1 MCLVVWLSVSDDG
14 NDNNEQ
20 CTMYSSVCFKDSIW
34 HECRVTHPEMHE
46 NHRVREDGKRLL
58 HLMQFWE
65 CRPPGWYGGKCRSAF
80 VPSVCG
86 SISDDLTEWL
96 FL

>member
-1 MCLVVWLSVSDDG
+1 M
-14 NDNNEQ
+14 
-20 CTMYSSVCFKDSIW
+20 
-34 HECRVTHPEMHE
+34 THFEMHE